1 MNTVAIQPDLKPDR
15 AGTLRELLVVAV
27 PLVIS
32 YGSTAMMY
40 VLDRI
45 FLSWDSVESMA
56 AALPAGVIHFNLSM
70 LAIGTVAYGTAFIGQ
85 YEGAG
90 QHHRVGPVVWQ
101 GIYLSLIA
109 SVAMLIMVPLAPSLF
124 ALVGH
129 EDGVQSL
136 ELRFFRVLALGTL
149 PLLLDT
155 ALSCFFSGR
164 GHTVVVM
171 VVNTI
176 GMLINVLL
184 DYVLIFGHFGFPRL
198 GIEGAAIATVT
209 AFTAISLMYAGTMW
223 WMYRDGPY
231 CLWSGRRFDRE
242 LLGRLLRFGLPS
254 GMQQF
259 LDIACWNLF
268 IQLVGRLGK
277 EELSATSL
285 VFNLNGGVFV
295 PLLGLG
301 TAVTALVGH
310 RIGEGRPQLAV
321 RTTWLAFTL
330 ATGYTLLF
338 AGVYLFL
345 PDVILKPYGL
355 ADHESLRT
363 LVMGLLRFV
372 AFYSFFDAMFVVF
385 NAAIRG
391 AGDTRFALV
400 FSFSMGVLLLVLPTS
415 IATRYGHEGFGVAW
429 YAITAFIVVLGLG
442 FMTRFIQG
450 RWKHMRVIE
459 HTLPEIEAEEQGGEL
474 RDTDAEPVSVTA
486 TS

>member
-1 MNTVAIQPDLKPDR
+1 MNTVALQADLKTDR

-40 VLDRI
+40 VVDRI
-45 FLSWDSVESMA
+45 FLSWDSVDSMA
-56 AALPAGVIHFNLSM
+56 AALPAGVLHFNLAI
-70 LAIGTVAYGTAFIGQ
+70 LAIGTVAYGNAFIGQ

-101 GIYLSLIA
+101 GIYISIAA
-109 SVAMLIMVPLAPSLF
+109 SVVMLVMVPLAPSLF

-129 EDGVQSL
+129 EDGVQAL

-176 GMLINVLL
+176 GMLINMVL
-184 DYVLIFGHFGFPRL
+184 DYVLIFGHFGFPKL
-198 GIEGAAIATVT
+198 GIEGAATATVT
-209 AFTAISLMYAGTMW
+209 AFTAISLMYAATMW

-231 CLWSGRRFDRE
+231 RLWSGRRFDRE
-242 LLGRLLRFGLPS
+242 LFGRLLRYGLPS

-259 LDIACWNLF
+259 LDVACWNLF
-268 IQLVGRLGK
+268 IQMVGRLGN

-285 VFNLNGGVFV
+285 VFNLNGGLFV

-321 RTTWLAFTL
+321 RTTWLAFAL
-330 ATGYTLLF
+330 ASGYTLLF

-345 PDVILKPYGL
+345 PDLILKPYGL

-363 LVMGLLRFV
+363 LVIGLLRFV

-400 FSFSMGVLLLVLPTS
+400 FSFSLGLLLLVLPTS

-429 YAITAFIVVLGLG
+429 YAITVFIVVLGLG
-442 FMTRFIQG
+442 FMARFIQG
-450 RWKHMRVIE
+450 RWKTMRVIE
-459 HTLPEIEAEEQGGEL
+459 HTLPEIEA
-474 RDTDAEPVSVTA
+474 DARPPVARKDEAQPATA
-486 TS
+486 SS